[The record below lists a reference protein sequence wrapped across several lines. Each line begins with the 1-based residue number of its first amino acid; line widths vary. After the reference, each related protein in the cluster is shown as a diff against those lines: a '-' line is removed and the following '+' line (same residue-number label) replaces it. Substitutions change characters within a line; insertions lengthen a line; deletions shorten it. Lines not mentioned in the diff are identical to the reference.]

1 MRQSDSIDL
10 LALALVAAQGEIG
23 GAVKGSNNPF
33 YKSSYADLNSVIQV
47 LKPVYAKYDL
57 TVIQL
62 PHSDDNGVGV
72 CTRLIHSSGEWLEH
86 SYTLPLSKPDPQA
99 AGSAITYAKRY
110 ALKAL
115 GLMPDLDDDGEAAMF
130 RTTPE
135 YTEEQ
140 KAALLTL
147 LAEGNAFGLRDFYE
161 SVGQETMDGLFNS
174 APKGQKTRFKDEVR
188 ALYSAANE
196 DIKLAVAAIQTA
208 LSEDSADSVA
218 EVFAEMGELEEKYV
232 NKALSETEHQ
242 KIELLRAA

>member
-1 MRQSDSIDL
+1 MSIWETLSKVDCNEHIEKKGQFSY
-10 LALALVAAQGEIG
+10 LAWTWAWAM
-23 GAVKGSNNPF
+23 VKER
-33 YKSSYADLNSVIQV
+33 YAD
-47 LKPVYAKYDL
+47 A
-57 TVIQL
+57 
-62 PHSDDNGVGV
+62 
-72 CTRLIHSSGEWLEH
+72 
-86 SYTLPLSKPDPQA
+86 SYTIEDDLVYPDTTMEVRCTITIEGLSHTMWLPVLDFKNKAIESPDA
-99 AGSAITYAKRY
+99 FDINSSRMRCLVKCC
-110 ALKAL
+110 
-115 GLMPDLDDDGEAAMF
+115 AMF
-130 RTTPE
+130 GLGHYIYAGESLPQQGPE